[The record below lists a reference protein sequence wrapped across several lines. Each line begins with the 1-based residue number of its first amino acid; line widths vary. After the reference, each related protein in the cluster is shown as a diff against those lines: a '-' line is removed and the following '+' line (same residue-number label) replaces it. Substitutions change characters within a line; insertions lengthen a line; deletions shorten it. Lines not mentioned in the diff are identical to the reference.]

1 MNKVAYICDRKKSCN
16 KSPSCGITCRTTLD
30 ISHAKNFESIQAV
43 GGVTLYR
50 EKQLV
55 IVPSPVIEPD
65 TLEAPMKRLTKASNQ
80 LKADLI
86 DAMAHGI
93 KAYNAQLKRKGN
105 KE

>member
-16 KSPSCGITCRTTLD
+16 KSPLCGITCITTLD
-30 ISHAKNFESIQAV
+30 VSHAKNFESIQAV

-65 TLEAPMKRLTKASNQ
+65 TLEAAWKRFAKASNQ

-86 DAMAHGI
+86 DAMAHGMG
-93 KAYNAQLKRKGN
+93 AQIARLGKRK
-105 KE
+105 

>member
-16 KSPSCGITCRTTLD
+16 KSPSCGTICTTTLD

-43 GGVTLYR
+43 GGTTLYS

-55 IVPSPVIEPD
+55 IVPGPVIEPD
-65 TLEAPMKRLTKASNQ
+65 TLEAARKRFAKASNQ

-86 DAMAHGI
+86 HAMAHGL
-93 KAYNAQLKRKGN
+93 NAQMARLGKRK
-105 KE
+105 